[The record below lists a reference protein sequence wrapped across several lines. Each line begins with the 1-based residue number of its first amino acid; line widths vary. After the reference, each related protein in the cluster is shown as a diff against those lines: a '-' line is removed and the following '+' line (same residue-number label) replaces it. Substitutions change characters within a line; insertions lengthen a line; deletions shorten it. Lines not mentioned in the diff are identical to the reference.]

1 MSSEMLII
9 LTLLVPFAA
18 ALLIPLF
25 REQPN
30 LRETITITAAG
41 VLFIAVMHLLVRVLG
56 GERPELH
63 VIDVVPEL
71 SLSFAIE
78 PLGMI
83 FAAVAATLW
92 IVNSIYSIGY
102 MRGNNEPRQTPFFM
116 CFALAISSTI
126 GIAFAS
132 NLFTLFL
139 FYEILTLSTY
149 PLVTHKGNDAARAA
163 GRLYL
168 VLLLATSTVLLLPAI
183 ILTWSLSGTLEF
195 TSGGVLAGKADG
207 LVVGILLG
215 MFVFGIGKAAIMPV
229 HFWLPAAMVAP
240 TPVSALLHAVAVVKA
255 GVFSV
260 VKIIVY
266 IFGIDFLAASGQ
278 GDWLLY
284 VASFTVIVA
293 SIVALRQDNLK
304 KRLAYSTI
312 SQLSYVVLAIAI
324 LTPLSAIGAAMHIAA
339 HAVSKITLFFA
350 AGSVY
355 TAAHVTE
362 ISQMRG
368 IGRKMPWTMGAFTI
382 GALSMIGI
390 PPTAGFLGKWFMLT
404 GAMDTGAW
412 VAVAVIITS
421 TALNAGYFL
430 PIVVSAFLRPPDQAK
445 TDAHDHG
452 EAPLPIVIAL
462 TLTAIG
468 TVVLFLFPG
477 PLYDLAAAMVGV
489 DPVLV
494 EGTMIP
500 EGAAVIPDASG
511 GAAGFESP
519 GLESPSGGEAG
530 QGPTNEGG
538 GGHE

>member
-1 MSSEMLII
+1 MSSETLII
-9 LTLLVPFAA
+9 VTLLVPFAA
-18 ALLIPLF
+18 SLIIPLF
-25 REQPN
+25 HHQPN
-30 LRETITITAAG
+30 LRETITLTAAAI
-41 VLFIAVMHLLVRVLG
+41 LFFAVMVLLVRVLG
-56 GERPELH
+56 GERPELYLL
-63 VIDVVPEL
+63 DVVSGLP
-71 SLSFAIE
+71 LSFAIE

-83 FAAVAATLW
+83 FGAVAATLW
-92 IVNSIYSIGY
+92 IANSIYSIGY
-102 MRGNNEPRQTPFFM
+102 MRGNNEPRQTPFYM

-168 VLLLATSTVLLLPAI
+168 VLLLATSTILLLPAI
-183 ILTWSLSGTLEF
+183 IMTWSYTGTLEF
-195 TSGGVLAGKADG
+195 TPGGILAGKVDG
-207 LVVGILLG
+207 LMVGVLLA
-215 MFVFGIGKAAIMPV
+215 MFVFGIGKAAVMPV

-260 VKIIVY
+260 VKVIVY
-266 IFGIDFLAASGQ
+266 IFGIDFLESSGQ

-312 SQLSYVVLAIAI
+312 SQLSYVVLAISI
-324 LTPLSAIGAAMHIAA
+324 LSPISAIGAAMHIAA

-355 TAAHVTE
+355 TAAHITE

-404 GAMDTGAW
+404 GAMDTQAW
-412 VAVAVIITS
+412 FAVAVIVTS

-430 PIVVSAFLRPPDQAK
+430 PIIVSAFFRPPDK
-445 TDAHDHG
+445 GKKNAHDHG

-462 TLTAIG
+462 TLTAAG
-468 TVVLFLFPG
+468 TLLLFFFPG
-477 PLYDLAAAMVGV
+477 PLYDLAASMMGL
-489 DPVLV
+489 DPTIV
-494 EGTMIP
+494 E
-500 EGAAVIPDASG
+500 SG
-511 GAAGFESP
+511 IGGGGSAP
-519 GLESPSGGEAG
+519 IGGEAG
-530 QGPTNEGG
+530 GHGGSVSEPGVDQSHGATNTEGSE
-538 GGHE
+538 HE